1 MNSIINLNSIIFQIE
16 FYLPPFKTFK
26 RTVERLT
33 SMDQFTILHAEM
45 EATKC
50 ASLQMT
56 VETTPIEVANHF
68 YNLEL
73 SKTNTNLNTSVV
85 NVIPNH
91 NHNHN
96 HNHNEHSQ
104 ESVSVQNSHPTD
116 GDSSTTQITVPIQV
130 KIDIKK
136 LNVFLNNVM
145 IKPSLVKC
153 SLKNADAVLFYFY
166 HDFVAFKVYIRHCN
180 I

>member
-1 MNSIINLNSIIFQIE
+1 
-16 FYLPPFKTFK
+16 
-26 RTVERLT
+26 
-33 SMDQFTILHAEM
+33 MDQFTILHAEM

-73 SKTNTNLNTSVV
+73 SKTNANLNTSVV

-91 NHNHN
+91 NHNQRY
-96 HNHNEHSQ
+96 SQ
-104 ESVSVQNSHPTD
+104 ESSSVQNSHPTD

-180 I
+180 V